1 MSKSPIYS
9 SSLKCIEVH
18 STLMHFNELEQIP
31 PGLAWNPSVLY
42 IPGHS
47 TWNPVQWNEEFWWWE
62 TVLWWGLIPLH
73 STSLKWNEVESS
85 WNWWGT

>member
-1 MSKSPIYS
+1 
-9 SSLKCIEVH
+9 
-18 STLMHFNELEQIP
+18 MHFNELEQIP

-42 IPGHS
+42 IPDHS

-73 STSLKWNEVESS
+73 STSMKWNPAGIGGAHERPPYMYLQAL
-85 WNWWGT
+85 GP

>member
-1 MSKSPIYS
+1 
-9 SSLKCIEVH
+9 
-18 STLMHFNELEQIP
+18 MHFNELEQIP

-42 IPGHS
+42 IPDHS

-73 STSLKWNEVESS
+73 STSMKWNEVESS